1 MRILLHCCCAQCAVF
16 PLKRLKEK
24 GFEVTGF
31 WYNPNVH
38 PFTEYRNRME
48 GLSYLERVVDL
59 PVIYEDSYELEK
71 YLKRV
76 MDDLDK
82 RCEHCYQLR
91 LFRAAERAKK
101 EGFDRFTTT
110 LLVSPYQDHSLI
122 NQIGERAGK
131 EMGIE
136 FFYEDFRPGFYEGKN
151 FAKEHNIYRQKYCGC
166 VFSERDRY
174 QKKKKD

>member
-38 PFTEYRNRME
+38 PFTEYCNRME
-48 GLSYLERVVDL
+48 ALSYLERVVDL

-71 YLKRV
+71 YLKKV
-76 MDDLDK
+76 MDDLDN

-122 NQIGERAGK
+122 NQVGERVGK